1 MPDLTVPV
9 ESISFGILLRG
20 IDTLRE
26 ATGSVTALGGSLIT
40 KSGRPRRRVST
51 DRVLSELAEI
61 LRSLKDVDDTLTAAA
76 VEYVGG
82 QTQDAQNMVR
92 EAQKGGQIIFSYDK
106 RKQTVRMALLPGGA
120 PPERASGPD
129 RSEN

>member
-26 ATGSVTALGGSLIT
+26 ATGAVTALGGSLIT
-40 KSGRPRRRVST
+40 TKGRPRRRVST
-51 DRVLSELAEI
+51 ARVLTALAEI
-61 LRSLKDVDDTLTAAA
+61 LRSLKEVDETLTAAA
-76 VEYVGG
+76 VEYVAG
-82 QTQDAQNMVR
+82 QTQDAQNLVR
-92 EAQKGGQIIFSYDK
+92 AAQKGGQIIFSYDK
-106 RKQTVRMALLPGGA
+106 RKQTVQMALVPGGA
-120 PPERASGPD
+120 PPERASGPE